1 MSLERLCSRA
11 TSRTPF
17 IAAECGLH
25 ITVILDHV
33 FNRAFRAWRDRGG
46 GGGDAPLS
54 WADTGPLPL
63 TTMADTKRDDH
74 GTSSI
79 AREQENLSH
88 EMRVLSAAAQI
99 SRGAG
104 EGAGGGER
112 YGFADALQDKGSFHE
127 GGDEVRAPQW
137 SNNSANAVAPR
148 DLEEEDHGEFAAP
161 ITRQG
166 LPSFAQSE
174 FHTVCLILYSLHGCC
189 SHLLGFPMHRLSVVN
204 DVSVAVTF
212 SR

>member
-1 MSLERLCSRA
+1 M
-11 TSRTPF
+11 
-17 IAAECGLH
+17 
-25 ITVILDHV
+25 
-33 FNRAFRAWRDRGG
+33 
-46 GGGDAPLS
+46 
-54 WADTGPLPL
+54 GPLPL
-63 TTMADTKRDDH
+63 TTMADMKRDDH
-74 GTSSI
+74 DTSSI

-112 YGFADALQDKGSFHE
+112 SDFADAMQNKGSFHE
-127 GGDEVRAPQW
+127 GGDEARAPQW

-161 ITRQG
+161 ITRQACQG

-189 SHLLGFPMHRLSVVN
+189 SRQSGFPMHRLSVVN
-204 DVSVAVTF
+204 DVSVAVTV